1 MDIKEIVNNQREY
14 FTSGQTLDVDFR
26 LEQLKKLKTSLGLYE
41 KELMDSFMQDLNKC
55 EYDVVMTEIM
65 LVNSELNLMIKK
77 LKKYAKTKKT
87 GVSIMNPMS
96 CGRIVPEPYGTVLV
110 VSPWNYPYQL
120 TMIPLIGAIGAGN
133 TVVVKPSSSTPNVSE
148 TIKKMLSVFD
158 EKYICVITGNRE
170 ETKDLFD
177 CRFDFAF
184 FTGGKVA
191 GKELMKKMS
200 ENLTPCVLELGGK
213 SPAIIDYDADLKQ
226 AVKRCVWGKF
236 LNAGQTCVA
245 PDYFLVHETIKDK
258 FVDMV
263 KQEIKNKYYLEE
275 VLTPNFVSIVNERQK
290 ARLENLID
298 HNKVVC
304 GGEWDGLTLHP
315 TVMDNVS
322 EDDKIMQ
329 EEVFGPIMP
338 IIPFTAL
345 KEEVDKLLKK
355 EKPLALYYFST
366 DEDKQKE
373 VMETLHFGGGCINDC
388 ILHLTEHNLP
398 FGGVGASG
406 MGSYHGKKTFDTFS
420 HFKSVL
426 VNNTKI
432 NLWLKFMPYTRKKLK
447 FLKWY
452 NKHFS

>member
-1 MDIKEIVNNQREY
+1 MDIKEVVKNQREY
-14 FTSGQTLDVDFR
+14 FATGQTMDVDFR
-26 LEQLKKLKTSLGLYE
+26 LEQLKKLKTSLSLYE
-41 KELMDSFMQDLNKC
+41 KELLDSFMQDLNKC

-65 LVNSELNLMIKK
+65 MVNSELNLMIKK
-77 LKKYAKTKKT
+77 LKKYAKTKKV
-87 GVSIMNPMS
+87 GVSILNPMS
-96 CGRIVPEPYGTVLV
+96 EGKIIPEPYGSVLI

-120 TMIPLIGAIGAGN
+120 ALIPLIGAMGAGN
-133 TVVVKPSSSTPNVSE
+133 TVVLKPSSSTPLVAS

-158 EKYICVITGNRE
+158 EKYISVVTGSRE

-184 FTGGKVA
+184 FTGSKSA
-191 GKELMKKMS
+191 GVNLLEKMS
-200 ENLTPCVLELGGK
+200 KNLTPCVLELGGK
-213 SPAIIDYDADLKQ
+213 SPAIIDFDADIKL

-245 PDYFLVHETIKDK
+245 PDYFLVHETIKDE
-258 FVDMV
+258 FVQLV
-263 KQEIKNKYYLEE
+263 KQEIRDRYYLED

-290 ARLENLID
+290 QRIENILD

-304 GGEWDGLTLHP
+304 GGEWDGLVLHP
-315 TVMDNVS
+315 TVMDNVTD
-322 EDDKIMQ
+322 EDKIMQ
-329 EEVFGPIMP
+329 EEIFAPIMP
-338 IIPFTAL
+338 IVSFTTL
-345 KEEVDKLLKK
+345 KEEIEKLNKK

-373 VMETLHFGGGCINDC
+373 VMESLHFGGGCINDC
-388 ILHLTEHNLP
+388 VLHLTEHNLP

-406 MGSYHGKKTFDTFS
+406 MGSYHGKKSFDTFS

-447 FLKWY
+447 FLKWFD
-452 NKHFS
+452 KHFS